1 MEIEQQ
7 VNFYAEIFGKALS
20 RVGYVDA
27 AIMITQEIGHDLRQA
42 KIPNKFEAT
51 KSIDKKTEYATPK
64 QMIALKK
71 HNLWKDGLTKTEAT
85 QIIKESI
92 ERNY

>member
-42 KIPNKFEAT
+42 KIPNKFEEKDT
-51 KSIDKKTEYATPK
+51 KVKMPTEK
-64 QMIALKK
+64 MINALKK
-71 HNLWKDGLTKTEAT
+71 HNKYKEGMTFKEA
-85 QIIKESI
+85 QEEIKKGVEES
-92 ERNY
+92 Y